1 VLAHLLCAILL
12 TIFFVLQ
19 SAIFSQSPLLSGT
32 ADILLLFLIA
42 WSLQEQVKN
51 SWLWT
56 VITGLIIS
64 LISAMPFFTPLIGYL
79 GVVGFSK
86 LLQQKVWRIPV
97 LAMFL
102 IVLVGTIFQQSVY
115 ILALQAAGAPI
126 TWLQSLDNVMLPS
139 ILLNMIFALPMYAIV
154 TDLAGRI
161 YPLEVE
167 A

>member
-1 VLAHLLCAILL
+1 MLAHILCAILL
-12 TIFFVLQ
+12 TILFVLQ

-79 GVVGFSK
+79 GAVSFSK
-86 LLQQKVWRIPV
+86 LLQRKVWRIPV

-102 IVLVGTIFQQSVY
+102 VVLVGTIFQQSVY

-139 ILLNMIFALPMYAIV
+139 ILLNMIFALPMYTIV